1 MNLSGTTRLV
11 GFFAN
16 PAKHSI
22 SPAMHNAAF
31 KERNLDACYLAF
43 EIEKNQLPESIQA
56 LRVLNMLGANIS
68 MPFKTEVVNYMDDLS
83 PSAKLIGAVN
93 TVINRDG
100 KLIGDNTDG
109 KGFMASLKEL
119 HVEVIGKT
127 MTLLGGGGAAVA
139 IIAQAALDGV
149 ETIFVGIRN
158 PEEKKVFTEKIAEIH
173 AQTNCEIE
181 VFDLADEAKLQAAIE
196 QSVLLVNAT
205 SVGMAKQ
212 KKISP
217 VPDTIKF
224 PPELFVYDIIYNPR
238 TTKFLKMAEAQGVK
252 TSNGLPMLLYQG
264 AIAFELWTEA
274 EFPLEKIRPIVENS

>member
-56 LRVLNMLGANIS
+56 LRVLKMLGANIS
-68 MPFKTEVVNYMDDLS
+68 MPFKSEVVAYMDDLS

-109 KGFMASLKEL
+109 KGYMASLKEL
-119 HVEVIGKT
+119 DVDVVGKT

-149 ETIFVGIRN
+149 EKIFVGIRN
-158 PEEKKVFTEKIAEIH
+158 PQEKKDFAKKIAEIH
-173 AQTNCEIE
+173 AQTSCDLD
-181 VFDLADEAKLQAAIE
+181 VFDLADAAKLQAAID

-217 VPDTIKF
+217 VPDTINF

-238 TTKFLKMAEAQGVK
+238 TTKFLKMAQAQGVK

-274 EFPLEKIRPIVENS
+274 EFPLEKIRLIVENS